1 MDCGNFETL
10 SQLYIDEELDTECVA
25 QFEAHLLTCDRC
37 KREMEYLQA
46 TIQGIESYPQIE
58 VRSDLADNVMTR
70 IEGRASQWDFSREL
84 EYITGALSQLS
95 NGQLTRYRKAFAA
108 MIIGLIL
115 LPPKI
120 YLRVSG
126 IVFQR
131 IHSVLMPLL
140 VRWIH
145 SARTQINH
153 SIMDGL
159 KRNT

>member
-1 MDCGNFETL
+1 MDCRNFESL
-10 SQLYIDEELDTECVA
+10 SQLYIDKELDTECVA

-46 TIQGIESYPQIE
+46 TIKGIKSYPQLE
-58 VRSDLADNVMTR
+58 ARADLADNVMAR
-70 IEGRASQWDFSREL
+70 IEGRTSQWDFSHEL
-84 EYITGALSQLS
+84 KYITGAFSQLS
-95 NGQLTRYRKAFAA
+95 NGQLTKYRKAFAA

-120 YLRVSG
+120 YFRVPG
-126 IVFQR
+126 IVLQR
-131 IHSVLMPLL
+131 THSVLMPLL

-145 SARTQINH
+145 CARTQIIH

>member
-10 SQLYIDEELDTECVA
+10 SQLYIAEELDTECVA

-58 VRSDLADNVMTR
+58 VRSDLADSVMTR
-70 IEGRASQWDFSREL
+70 IEGRTSQWDFTHEL
-84 EYITGALSQLS
+84 KYITGALNQIS

-108 MIIGLIL
+108 VFIGLTL

-120 YLRVSG
+120 YIRVSG
-126 IVFQR
+126 FVFQR

-145 SARTQINH
+145 HARTQINH
-153 SIMDGL
+153 PIMNSL

>member
-10 SQLYIDEELDTECVA
+10 SQLYIAEELDTECVA

-58 VRSDLADNVMTR
+58 VRADLADSVMTR
-70 IEGRASQWDFSREL
+70 IEGRTSQWDFTHEM
-84 EYITGALSQLS
+84 EYITGALNQIS

-108 MIIGLIL
+108 VFIGLTL

-120 YLRVSG
+120 YIRVLDSYFSEST
-126 IVFQR
+126 VC
-131 IHSVLMPLL
+131 
-140 VRWIH
+140 
-145 SARTQINH
+145 
-153 SIMDGL
+153 
-159 KRNT
+159 

>member
-1 MDCGNFETL
+1 MDCRNLETL
-10 SQLYIDEELDTECVA
+10 SQLYIDEELNTERVA
-25 QFEAHLLTCDRC
+25 QFEAHLIACGRC

-46 TIQGIESYPQIE
+46 TIQGIESYPQLE
-58 VRSDLADNVMTR
+58 VRSDLTDSVMTR
-70 IEGRASQWDFSREL
+70 IEGRTSQWDFTREL
-84 EYITGALSQLS
+84 EHITGALSQIS

-108 MIIGLIL
+108 IFIGLTL

-120 YLRVSG
+120 HIRVSG
-126 IVFQR
+126 FVFQR

-145 SARTQINH
+145 RARTQINH
-153 SIMDGL
+153 PIMNSL

>member
-1 MDCGNFETL
+1 MDCRNFETL
-10 SQLYIDEELDTECVA
+10 SQLYIDEELDTERVA

-37 KREMEYLQA
+37 KREMEFLQA
-46 TIQGIESYPQIE
+46 TIQGIESYPEIE
-58 VRSDLADNVMTR
+58 VRADLADNVMAR

-95 NGQLTRYRKAFAA
+95 NGQLTKYRKAFAA

-120 YLRVSG
+120 YLRVPG

-131 IHSVLMPLL
+131 THSVLMPLL

-145 SARTQINH
+145 RARTQIIH

>member
-1 MDCGNFETL
+1 MDCKNFETL
-10 SQLYIDEELDTECVA
+10 SQLYIDEELDKECVA
-25 QFEAHLLTCDRC
+25 QFEAHLLACDRC

-46 TIQGIESYPQIE
+46 TIQGIENYPQIE
-58 VRSDLADNVMTR
+58 ARADLADNVMAR
-70 IEGRASQWDFSREL
+70 IEGRTSQWDFSHEL
-84 EYITGALSQLS
+84 KYITGALSQLS
-95 NGQLTRYRKAFAA
+95 NGQLTRYRKVFAE
-108 MIIGLIL
+108 MIIGLIH

-120 YLRVSG
+120 SLRVSG
-126 IVFQR
+126 IIFQR

-145 SARTQINH
+145 RARTQINH